1 MTVPTVLQVPIPT
14 GNFER
19 NYGVFSVRHST
30 AERIIFRIT
39 AANRD
44 LIQQAAKVL
53 EMTEAQ
59 FVRECATNMAKVI
72 LKHQEDHNADA
83 GNRSG

>member
-1 MTVPTVLQVPIPT
+1 MPIPTTLVVPIPS

-30 AERIIFRIT
+30 AQRVIFRIT
-39 AANRD
+39 SANRD
-44 LIQQAAKVL
+44 LIRKAAKML

-59 FVRECATNMAKVI
+59 FVRETCTNMAKA
-72 LKHQEDHNADA
+72 LLQHAEKHNEDAS
-83 GNRSG
+83 NRS